1 MEALWWSL
9 LVTVVAAALWRWM
22 RRTSAV
28 VGDFKGKV
36 VWITGASSGLG
47 EGAKIIIFTFKSLLG
62 GGARPLLICVFFD
75 LLEFLL
81 G

>member
-22 RRTSAV
+22 RRTNTV

-47 EGAKIIIFTFKSLLG
+47 EGAKIIIFYIKLLG
-62 GGARPLLICVFFD
+62 GAHYRPCGALLCAN
-75 LLEFLL
+75 LL
-81 G
+81 

>member
-28 VGDFKGKV
+28 VGDFKGNV

-47 EGAKIIIFTFKSLLG
+47 EGAKII
-62 GGARPLLICVFFD
+62 
-75 LLEFLL
+75 
-81 G
+81 